1 MPIVTPGKRPG
12 VRLSRSKIFG
22 KKGAM
27 GKKKSG
33 YAGLNLTPMVDM
45 MTIIVIYLLQ
55 NFSAEGN
62 IITISEAIQ
71 VPKIVTPGKI
81 KRNTQVG
88 VAMSPDLKSYSLQVE
103 GKPVDPAKDGVDAKT
118 AAASPRMVDGETDSI
133 PDLVDTLKLKVE
145 EFRKAQE
152 ELRSGL
158 QFDGEINIQ
167 ADMDV
172 PFSVLRQVMLSSHQ
186 AGYGNM
192 NFAGIQDGG
201 GGGGGEAKGGEAKA
215 EAH

>member
-88 VAMSPDLKSYSLQVE
+88 IAMSPDLKSFALQVE
-103 GKPVDPAKDGVDAKT
+103 GKPVDPMKDGGENKSPATNPRPANGDADNL
-118 AAASPRMVDGETDSI
+118 V
-133 PDLVDTLKLKVE
+133 DLVDTLKLEVE
-145 EFRKAQE
+145 KFKKAQE

-172 PFSVLRQVMLSSHQ
+172 PFSVLRQVMISCHQ
-186 AGYGNM
+186 AGYGNI
-192 NFAGIQDGG
+192 NFAAIQD